1 MISFPK
7 IWSFGW
13 KRSFESGEREPLL
26 KLVVVMDNWLLMD
39 LVRPLDL
46 VSDMRIHGDDVV
58 TLLGEDDRE
67 VTAQKDLLDGF

>member
-1 MISFPK
+1 
-7 IWSFGW
+7 
-13 KRSFESGEREPLL
+13 
-26 KLVVVMDNWLLMD
+26 MDNWLLMD
-39 LVRPLDL
+39 LVWPLDL